1 MRRTRTRGATRRAA
15 GPLACAL
22 AFALLGSGCAGTTP
36 AGVPSAA
43 GQEQAQSATRQA
55 PGDSSEEKVARLLEV
70 AEGEMGN
77 TDGTRYEDALL
88 EAGGELCYQRGYW
101 CATYV
106 WWSFREAGLAEYL
119 CDGEM
124 TVYPQRQA
132 AYFEWEGRF
141 HELPDDEWQPAPG
154 DIAFFYYSDGFP
166 GGEVVSHSEIVTSY
180 DPEAGTF
187 ETLTGNPEVTR
198 HEHSV
203 YADDVRGFGDVDWE
217 V

>member
-1 MRRTRTRGATRRAA
+1 MRRSVRCVVWL
-15 GPLACAL
+15 LASAL
-22 AFALLGSGCAGTTP
+22 ALVLSVSGCTRETP
-36 AGVPSAA
+36 SVEG
-43 GQEQAQSATRQA
+43 GAQSA
-55 PGDSSEEKVARLLEV
+55 SEPASDELAGGERAARLIEV
-70 AEGEMGN
+70 AEGELGN
-77 TDGTRYEDALL
+77 TDGARYEDALL

-132 AYFEWEGRF
+132 AYFEWVGAY
-141 HELPDDEWQPAPG
+141 HESPDEAWQPAPG

-180 DPEAGTF
+180 DPETGTF

-198 HEHSV
+198 HEHSI
-203 YADDVRGFGDVDWE
+203 YADDVRGFGDIDWS
-217 V
+217 

>member
-1 MRRTRTRGATRRAA
+1 MRRSVRCVVWL
-15 GPLACAL
+15 LACAL
-22 AFALLGSGCAGTTP
+22 ALVLSVSGCTGETP
-36 AGVPSAA
+36 SVEG
-43 GQEQAQSATRQA
+43 GAQST
-55 PGDSSEEKVARLLEV
+55 SEPASDELAGEERAARLIEV
-70 AEGEMGN
+70 AEGELGN
-77 TDGTRYEDALL
+77 TDGARHEDALL

-132 AYFEWEGRF
+132 AYFEWVGAY
-141 HELPDDEWQPAPG
+141 HESPDEAWQPAPG

-180 DPEAGTF
+180 DPETGTL

-198 HEHSV
+198 HEHSI
-203 YADDVRGFGDVDWE
+203 YADDVRGFGDIDWS
-217 V
+217 